1 MSPTSRPRVVS
12 IAVWLYGSVL
22 IPSAVVE
29 LIDGAHAELSQ
40 PFKWFLLGTL
50 CISVAIEA
58 LLLWC
63 AAKGFNWARFAL
75 ALVTLLIAAADW
87 ALGDSALDFSTYTIQ
102 DYLYL
107 MGSAVQLA
115 CVALLFG
122 KAAAPWFSPPA
133 ARITA

>member
-1 MSPTSRPRVVS
+1 M
-12 IAVWLYGSVL
+12 
-22 IPSAVVE
+22 VE
-29 LIDGAHAELSQ
+29 LLDGVYAELPQ

-50 CISVAIEA
+50 CISVAVEA

-63 AAKGFNWARFAL
+63 AAKGSNWARFAL
-75 ALVTLLIAAADW
+75 ALVALLIAATYW

-107 MGSAVQLA
+107 LGSAVQLA

-122 KAAAPWFSPPA
+122 KAAAPWFAPPA
-133 ARITA
+133 ARIAA